1 MYMEDKVYT
10 IREQFQ
16 ILNQDMV
23 YLDSGASSLTP
34 EVVLES
40 MNAYYRKY
48 RANIHRGI
56 YRISKRATAEYEE
69 ARLKIAEFIGAN
81 RAEEIIFT
89 RGATD
94 GLNMLAEMLGSR
106 VQSGQN
112 IIIPVT
118 EHHSN
123 MLPWRELARK
133 CNLEIKYIYIKDG
146 VLDEQAV
153 IKAIDENTAIVVIGH
168 ISNVLGTIHNVKA
181 IAKKAHTKGALCIV
195 DGAQAVAHIPVSV
208 SDLEA
213 DAYVFSGHKLYA
225 PTGIGV
231 LWVKYGLLE
240 QLTPTRT
247 GGDMV
252 DYVNLET
259 IEYAPIP
266 QRFEAGTPPIAEV
279 IGLAQAISWLQEI
292 GWEYIQSHEQDL
304 VQYIWEQISARPW
317 LQVLG
322 GGRDQTRIA
331 CFSFII
337 DSIHT
342 HDIAYLL
349 AKEDI
354 CVRSGQHCASGIAE
368 VLGIAGSTR
377 ATFGIYN
384 TRQEVDRLMQALDRT
399 YTIFQ

>member
-1 MYMEDKVYT
+1 MYMKDKVYT

-23 YLDSGASSLTP
+23 YLDSGASSFTP
-34 EVVLES
+34 EVVLDA

-81 RAEEIIFT
+81 RSEEIIFT

-208 SDLEA
+208 SGLEA

-337 DSIHT
+337 DNIHT

-354 CVRSGQHCASGIAE
+354 CVRSGQHCASGIAK

-384 TRQEVDRLMQALDRT
+384 TRQEVDRLMQALDRN

>member
-1 MYMEDKVYT
+1 MEDKVFT
-10 IREQFQ
+10 IREQFP
-16 ILNQDMV
+16 ILNQDLV

-40 MNAYYRKY
+40 MNTYYRSY
-48 RANIHRGI
+48 RANIHRGV
-56 YRISKRATAEYEE
+56 YHLSERATAEYEG
-69 ARLKIAEFIGAN
+69 ARSKIAEFIGAN

-106 VQSGQN
+106 VRAGQN

-133 CNLEIKYIYIKDG
+133 CNLEIKYIYLKDG
-146 VLDEQAV
+146 ILDEQALLD
-153 IKAIDENTAIVVIGH
+153 AIDDNTSIVVIGH
-168 ISNVLGTIHNVKA
+168 ISNVLGTIHNIKQVVQ
-181 IAKKAHTKGALCIV
+181 KAHTKGALCIV

-208 SDLEA
+208 SNLGV

-231 LWVKYGLLE
+231 LWVKYNLLE
-240 QLTPTRT
+240 QLTPSRI

-252 DYVNLET
+252 DYVNLEA

-279 IGLAQAISWLQEI
+279 IGLARAIDWLQEI

-322 GGRDQTRIA
+322 GGRENMRIA
-331 CFSFII
+331 CFAFII
-337 DSIHT
+337 DNIHT

-349 AKEDI
+349 AKENI
-354 CVRSGQHCASGIAE
+354 CVRSGQHCASGIAQ

-384 TRQEVDRLMQALDRT
+384 TRQEVDGLMQALDKI
-399 YTIFQ
+399 YTKFQ

>member
-153 IKAIDENTAIVVIGH
+153 IKATDENTAIVVIGH

-208 SDLEA
+208 SDLEV

-337 DSIHT
+337 DNIHT

-384 TRQEVDRLMQALDRT
+384 TRQEVDRLMQALDRN

>member
-1 MYMEDKVYT
+1 MQDKLNT
-10 IREQFQ
+10 IREQFP
-16 ILNQDMV
+16 ILDHDLV

-34 EVVLES
+34 EVVLVS
-40 MNAYYRKY
+40 MNTYYREY
-48 RANIHRGI
+48 RSNIHRGI
-56 YRISKRATAEYEE
+56 YQTSERATAEYEG
-69 ARLKIAEFIGAN
+69 ARAKVAEFIGAN

-89 RGATD
+89 RGTTD
-94 GLNMLAEMLGSR
+94 GLNMLADMLESR
-106 VQSGQN
+106 VKAGQN

-133 CNLEIKYIYIKDG
+133 CSLEIKYIYLKDG
-146 VLDEQAV
+146 ILDEQALLDE
-153 IKAIDENTAIVVIGH
+153 IDDNTAIVVIGH
-168 ISNVLGTIHNVKA
+168 ISNVLGTIHNVKE
-181 IAKKAHTKGALCIV
+181 IANKANEKGALCIV

-208 SDLEA
+208 ADLGV

-225 PTGIGV
+225 PTGVGV
-231 LWVKYGLLE
+231 LGVKHGLLE
-240 QLTPTRT
+240 SLTPSRT

-279 IGLAQAISWLQEI
+279 IGLVHAIDWILNLS
-292 GWEYIQSHEQDL
+292 WEYIQNHEQNL
-304 VQYIWEQISARPW
+304 VQYVWDQISLRPW
-317 LQVLG
+317 LKVLG
-322 GGRDQTRIA
+322 GERDQMRIA
-331 CFSFII
+331 CFAFII
-337 DSIHT
+337 DNIHT

-349 AKEDI
+349 AKENI
-354 CVRSGQHCASGIAE
+354 CVRAGQHCASGITQ

-384 TRQEVDRLMQALDRT
+384 IRKEVDILMQALDKIHT
-399 YTIFQ
+399 KFQ

>member
-1 MYMEDKVYT
+1 MEDKVYT

-34 EVVLES
+34 EVVLEA
-40 MNAYYRKY
+40 MNTYYRSY

-81 RAEEIIFT
+81 RSEEIIFT

-133 CNLEIKYIYIKDG
+133 CDLEIKYIYIKDG

-337 DSIHT
+337 DNIHT

-384 TRQEVDRLMQALDRT
+384 TKQEVDRLMQALDKI

>member
-1 MYMEDKVYT
+1 MEDKVYT
-10 IREQFQ
+10 IREQFP
-16 ILNQDMV
+16 ILDQDLV

-34 EVVLES
+34 EVVLEA
-40 MNAYYRKY
+40 MNTYYRSY
-48 RANIHRGI
+48 GANIHRGI
-56 YRISKRATAEYEE
+56 YSLSERATAEYEG
-69 ARLKIAEFIGAN
+69 ARVKVAEFIGAN

-94 GLNMLAEMLGSR
+94 GLNMLAEMLESR
-106 VQSGQN
+106 VKAGQN

-133 CNLEIKYIYIKDG
+133 CNLEIKYIYLKDG
-146 VLDEQAV
+146 VLDE
-153 IKAIDENTAIVVIGH
+153 KAIIESIDDNTAIVVIGH
-168 ISNVLGTIHNVKA
+168 ISNVLGTIHNIKA

-195 DGAQAVAHIPVSV
+195 DGAQAVSHIPISV
-208 SDLEA
+208 SDFGV

-225 PTGIGV
+225 PTGVGV

-240 QLTPTRT
+240 QLTPSRT

-279 IGLAQAISWLQEI
+279 IGLTRAIDWLQEI
-292 GWEYIQSHEQDL
+292 GWEYIQAHEQNL
-304 VQYIWEQISARPW
+304 VQCIWEQVLLRPW

-331 CFSFII
+331 CFAFII
-337 DSIHT
+337 DNIHT
-342 HDIAYLL
+342 HDVAYLL
-349 AKEDI
+349 AKENI
-354 CVRSGQHCASGIAE
+354 CVRAGQHCASGIAQ
-368 VLGIAGSTR
+368 VLGISGSTR

-384 TRQEVDRLMQALDRT
+384 TRQDVDRLMQALDKI
-399 YTIFQ
+399 YAKFQ

>member
-231 LWVKYGLLE
+231 LCVKYGLLE

-337 DSIHT
+337 DNIHT

-384 TRQEVDRLMQALDRT
+384 TRQEVDRLMQALDRN

>member
-1 MYMEDKVYT
+1 MDDKVYT
-10 IREQFQ
+10 IREQFP
-16 ILNQDMV
+16 ILDQDLV

-34 EVVLES
+34 EVVLEA
-40 MNAYYRKY
+40 MNIYYRSY

-56 YRISKRATAEYEE
+56 CHLSELATVEYEE
-69 ARLKIAEFIGAN
+69 SRVKVAEFIGAN
-81 RAEEIIFT
+81 RTEEIIFT

-94 GLNMLAEMLGSR
+94 GLNMLAEMLESR

-133 CNLEIKYIYIKDG
+133 CNLEIKYIYLKDG

-153 IKAIDENTAIVVIGH
+153 IESIDDNTAIVAIGH
-168 ISNVLGTIHNVKA
+168 ISNVLGTIHNIKA

-195 DGAQAVAHIPVSV
+195 DGAQAVSHIPISV
-208 SDLEA
+208 SDFGV

-225 PTGIGV
+225 PTGVGV
-231 LWVKYGLLE
+231 LWVKYSLLE
-240 QLTPTRT
+240 QLTPSRT

-252 DYVNLET
+252 DYVNLKN

-279 IGLAQAISWLQEI
+279 IGLARAISWLQEL

-304 VQYIWEQISARPW
+304 VQYIWEQVSERSW

-322 GGRDQTRIA
+322 GGREQLRIA

-337 DSIHT
+337 DNIHT

-349 AKEDI
+349 AKENI
-354 CVRSGQHCASGIAE
+354 CVRAGQHCASGIAQ

-384 TRQEVDRLMQALDRT
+384 TRREVDILMQALDKI
-399 YTIFQ
+399 YAKFK

>member
-1 MYMEDKVYT
+1 MEDKVYT
-10 IREQFQ
+10 IIEQFP
-16 ILNQDMV
+16 ILDQDLV

-40 MNAYYRKY
+40 MNIYYRSY

-56 YRISKRATAEYEE
+56 YHLSELATVEYEE
-69 ARLKIAEFIGAN
+69 SRVKVAEFIGAN
-81 RAEEIIFT
+81 RTEEIIFT

-106 VQSGQN
+106 VIAGQN

-133 CNLEIKYIYIKDG
+133 CNLEIKYIYFKDG
-146 VLDEQAV
+146 ILDEQALLET
-153 IKAIDENTAIVVIGH
+153 IDDNTAIVAIGH
-168 ISNVLGTIHNVKA
+168 ISNVLGTIHNIKA

-195 DGAQAVAHIPVSV
+195 DGAQAVSHIPISV
-208 SDLEA
+208 SDFGV

-225 PTGIGV
+225 PTGVGV
-231 LWVKYGLLE
+231 LWVKYSLLE
-240 QLTPTRT
+240 QLTPSRT

-279 IGLAQAISWLQEI
+279 IGLARAISWLQEL

-304 VQYIWEQISARPW
+304 VQYIWEQVSERPW

-322 GGRDQTRIA
+322 GGREQTRIA
-331 CFSFII
+331 CFAFII
-337 DSIHT
+337 DNIHT

-349 AKEDI
+349 AKENI
-354 CVRSGQHCASGIAE
+354 CVRAGQHCASGIAQ
-368 VLGIAGSTR
+368 VLGISGSTR

-384 TRQEVDRLMQALDRT
+384 TRREVDILMQALDK
-399 YTIFQ
+399 IDAKFQ

>member
-1 MYMEDKVYT
+1 MDDKVFT
-10 IREQFQ
+10 IRKQFP
-16 ILNQDMV
+16 ILNQDLV

-34 EVVLES
+34 EVILEA
-40 MNAYYRKY
+40 MNTYYREY
-48 RANIHRGI
+48 RSNIHRGI
-56 YRISKRATAEYEE
+56 YHLSERATAEYEG
-69 ARLKIAEFIGAN
+69 ARLKVSEFIGAN

-106 VQSGQN
+106 VISGQN

-133 CNLEIKYIYIKDG
+133 CNLEIKYIYLKEG
-146 VLDEQAV
+146 VLDEQALLE
-153 IKAIDENTAIVVIGH
+153 KIDDNTAIVVIGH
-168 ISNVLGTIHNVKA
+168 ISNVLGTIHNIKQVA
-181 IAKKAHTKGALCIV
+181 QKAHTKGALCIV

-225 PTGIGV
+225 PTGVGV
-231 LWVKYGLLE
+231 LWVKYNLLE
-240 QLTPTRT
+240 QLTPSRT

-252 DYVNLET
+252 DYVNLEA

-279 IGLAQAISWLQEI
+279 IGLARAIDWLQEI

-322 GGRDQTRIA
+322 GGRENMRIA
-331 CFSFII
+331 CFAFII
-337 DSIHT
+337 DNIHT

-349 AKEDI
+349 AKENI
-354 CVRSGQHCASGIAE
+354 CVRSGQHCASGIAQ
-368 VLGIAGSTR
+368 VLGIVGSTR

-384 TRQEVDRLMQALDRT
+384 TRQEVDGLIQALDKI
-399 YTIFQ
+399 YTKFQ

>member
-1 MYMEDKVYT
+1 MEDKMYT
-10 IREQFQ
+10 IREQFP
-16 ILNQDMV
+16 ILNQDLV

-34 EVVLES
+34 EVVLDA
-40 MNAYYRKY
+40 MNTYYREY

-56 YRISKRATAEYEE
+56 YSFSERATAEYEG
-69 ARLKIAEFIGAN
+69 ARAKIAEFIGVN

-106 VQSGQN
+106 VKAGQN

-133 CNLEIKYIYIKDG
+133 CNLEIKYIYLKDG
-146 VLDEQAV
+146 VLDEQALLE
-153 IKAIDENTAIVVIGH
+153 AIDDNTAIVVIGH
-168 ISNVLGTIHNVKA
+168 ISNVLGTIHNIKA
-181 IAKKAHTKGALCIV
+181 IAKKAHTKGAMCIV

-208 SDLEA
+208 SDLGV

-231 LWVKYGLLE
+231 LWVKYSLLE
-240 QLTPTRT
+240 VLTPTRT

-279 IGLAQAISWLQEI
+279 IGLARAISWLQEL

-322 GGRDQTRIA
+322 GGRDKTRIA

-337 DSIHT
+337 DNIHT
-342 HDIAYLL
+342 HDVAYLL
-349 AKEDI
+349 AKDNI

-384 TRQEVDRLMQALDRT
+384 IRQDIDKLMQALDKI
-399 YTIFQ
+399 YAKFQ

>member
-1 MYMEDKVYT
+1 MYMEDKVFT
-10 IREQFQ
+10 IREQFP
-16 ILNQDMV
+16 ILGQDLV

-153 IKAIDENTAIVVIGH
+153 IKATDENTAIVVIGH

-231 LWVKYGLLE
+231 LWVKYSLLE
-240 QLTPTRT
+240 QLTPSRT

-252 DYVNLET
+252 DYVNLKN

-292 GWEYIQSHEQDL
+292 GWEYMQSHEQDL

-337 DSIHT
+337 DNIHT

-384 TRQEVDRLMQALDRT
+384 TRQEVDRLMQALDRN